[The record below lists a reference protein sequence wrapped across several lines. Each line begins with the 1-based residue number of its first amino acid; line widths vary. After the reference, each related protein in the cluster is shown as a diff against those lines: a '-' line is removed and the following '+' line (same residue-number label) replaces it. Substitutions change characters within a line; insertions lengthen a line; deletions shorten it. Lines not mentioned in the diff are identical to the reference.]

1 MGFEECI
8 GVLHQFVCGGG
19 SVAFQIEGRTGA
31 EKREE
36 RDSAVIL
43 DIYGGQ
49 GSLHFHTSFPQS
61 IPVIVIGQ

>member
-36 RDSAVIL
+36 RDLMFRPTS
-43 DIYGGQ
+43 
-49 GSLHFHTSFPQS
+49 SLL
-61 IPVIVIGQ
+61 GK